1 MKILK
6 IDHVGIAVRAL
17 DEIDPALRELLAGAG
32 RPHEETVA
40 DQGVRTTSYEA
51 GESGLEFLE
60 TLEVGEGPVGRY
72 LEKRGPGI
80 HHVCLR
86 VDDLEETL
94 AHLKARG
101 VALIDETP
109 RRGAGGCRIAF
120 IHPKSAGGILI
131 ELSAP
136 AS

>member
-6 IDHVGIAVRAL
+6 IDHIGIAVRAL
-17 DEIDPALRELLAGAG
+17 DEIDPALRELLTASGV
-32 RPHEETVA
+32 PHEEVVE
-40 DQGVRTTSYEA
+40 DQGVKTTSYRA

-60 TLEVGEGPVGRY
+60 TLDEESGPVAKY
-72 LEKRGPGI
+72 LAKRGPGI

-86 VDDLEETL
+86 VDDIEETL

-101 VALIDETP
+101 VELIDEKP
-109 RRGAGGCRIAF
+109 RPGAGGCRIAF
-120 IHPKSAGGILI
+120 IHPRSAGGILI